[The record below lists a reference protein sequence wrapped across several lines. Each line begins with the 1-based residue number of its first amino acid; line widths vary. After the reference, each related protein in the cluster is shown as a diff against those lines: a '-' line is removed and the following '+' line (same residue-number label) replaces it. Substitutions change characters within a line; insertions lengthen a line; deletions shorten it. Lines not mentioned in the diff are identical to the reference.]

1 MNKLC
6 FLFIFSIVF
15 FPSCVKENPNVA
27 EAEKLIEQLKMESES
42 VGWTCTVSVEG
53 KNVFSKGFGLANYE
67 QQVPVFPN
75 KTKFRIGSISK
86 SLTGAALGILIEQ
99 GKIDLDAPV
108 QKYAPYFPKK
118 EYMITTRHVA
128 GHTAGIRH
136 YKPGEFYS
144 SKFYPT
150 VNEGLDIFMKDTLL
164 FEPGTAYSYSSYG
177 FNLLSAAIEGTSGKD
192 FLQFINKEVFE
203 PLGMTE
209 TKAEFMDS
217 LILFRAGYYSMAN
230 GKIINAPYV
239 DNSYKWAGGGFIST
253 SEDLVKFGNAMLENK
268 LFSEKTKI
276 ELVTPQILKNGKA
289 TQYGMGFFSGTD
301 EFGRFYYGH
310 GGGSVGGCGNLIIYP
325 EGKVVVA
332 VITNDTRAKVG
343 DDLHKLAELFLGDSG
358 K

>member
-1 MNKLC
+1 MKLSHLTFFIAFLVC
-6 FLFIFSIVF
+6 FGCRTEDAKV
-15 FPSCVKENPNVA
+15 V
-27 EAEKLIEQLKMESES
+27 EAELLLEQLKLESES
-42 VGWTCTVSVEG
+42 VGWTATVSVNGEI
-53 KNVFSKGFGLANYE
+53 VFSKGFGLGNYE
-67 QQVPVFPN
+67 QQVPVYPD

-86 SLTGAALGILIEQ
+86 SLTGAALGILLEQ
-99 GKIDLDAPV
+99 AKIDLDAPV
-108 QKYAPYFPKK
+108 QKYAPYFPPKK
-118 EYMITTRHVA
+118 YELTTRQVA

-136 YKPGEFYS
+136 YNPGEFYS

-150 VNEGLDIFMKDTLL
+150 VNSGLDIFMNDTLL
-164 FEPGTAYSYSSYG
+164 FEPGTKYSYSSYG
-177 FNLLSAAIEGTSGKD
+177 FNLLSAAIEGASGEE
-192 FLQFINKEVFE
+192 FLKFIQEKVFE

-217 LILFRAGYYSMAN
+217 LIVYRSGYYTMAD
-230 GKIINAPYV
+230 GKVINAPYV

-276 ELVTPQILKNGKA
+276 ELITPQTLKNGEK
-289 TQYGMGFFSGTD
+289 TEYGMGFFSGKD

-325 EGKVVVA
+325 EDKVVVA

-343 DDLHKLAELFLGDSG
+343 DELHQLAEIFLADME